1 MQGLEAWH
9 GRRVLAVAGIGHPDR
24 FFVMLEQAGMEV
36 ERCALPDHARL
47 TPRPWPADSPCV
59 VMTEK
64 DAVKLPPD
72 QLSAAEAAALHVATL
87 DFAIPD
93 STVDALEHLLLPLRR
108 T

>member
-1 MQGLEAWH
+1 
-9 GRRVLAVAGIGHPDR
+9 
-24 FFVMLEQAGMEV
+24 
-36 ERCALPDHARL
+36 
-47 TPRPWPADSPCV
+47 
-59 VMTEK
+59 MTEK

-93 STVDALEHLLLPLRR
+93 STVDTLEHLLLPLRR